1 LLRIE
6 DNLLIGANFIESPNC
21 SERDGEE
28 ISLLVIHNISLPPNQ
43 FGNNYVEEFFL
54 NKLDSNSHAY
64 FKEINNLKVSS
75 HLFIKRDGSITQF
88 VPFNLKAWHAG
99 VSDYKGRDNCNDFSI
114 GIEMEGAD
122 DIEYTEDQYKSLSKA
137 TNLLMNSYPL
147 IKIDRIV
154 GHSEISPSRKT
165 DPGPSFSW
173 SKYKSY
179 LS

>member
-1 LLRIE
+1 
-6 DNLLIGANFIESPNC
+6 
-21 SERDGEE
+21 
-28 ISLLVIHNISLPPNQ
+28 
-43 FGNNYVEEFFL
+43 
-54 NKLDSNSHAY
+54 
-64 FKEINNLKVSS
+64 
-75 HLFIKRDGSITQF
+75 
-88 VPFNLKAWHAG
+88 
-99 VSDYKGRDNCNDFSI
+99 
-114 GIEMEGAD
+114 MEGAD